1 MRVVCDNCG
10 ASYKIPDSKLVKEVN
25 HATCRK
31 CGHRIV
37 ISRREGPN
45 TEPGVGESGQAAQ
58 GAQGDGTLSADAAST
73 LINEGGGRAPMRPP
87 MGFGGADEVP
97 AAMGRAPAPEP
108 REATVPRDSAF
119 AASMSARGNDAPTL
133 PPPSG
138 PTPQQLAAQQQQQ
151 AAQAA
156 YAAQQQAVFA
166 AQQQQAAYAA
176 QQQQL
181 AMMNAQY
188 PQNPGMTGA
197 FPVGGPP
204 TGAFPVGGP
213 SVHQGAPLPAYPPQA
228 APMAAPPRAHD
239 PAPDLSWVMIASFGS
254 AIGAGVL
261 ATSSSQPQTLIGL
274 GISLWSA
281 ITSLMVLVTGD
292 RGRRE
297 ASVVGATVMGVV
309 FSGLLTGAFYAAQPK
324 GPAVAETT
332 PPEGDVSEAMAT
344 LGADAV
350 APPAEATAATAA
362 VATAPPTAPTE
373 ALPTETPPPAPAEP
387 TGQGT
392 ATTTPTVASTP
403 TSSGSSSS
411 GSSSSGSSSSGSSS
425 SKPSGS
431 SSSGSSSSSKP
442 SGSSS
447 SGSSTA
453 SKPPAAP
460 ASSGVPLSVLD
471 TMLKTNA
478 NVKKCFVLYKQE
490 TGELPSRVDV
500 KLTVQ
505 PSGKTTAASV
515 KTEQYKGTSLD
526 GCLGTAIKGIT
537 FPGFEGSAQD
547 YSYPFVLR

>member
-45 TEPGVGESGQAAQ
+45 TEPGVGEAAP
-58 GAQGDGTLSADAAST
+58 GASAGQGDGTLSSDAAST

-97 AAMGRAPAPEP
+97 AALGRAPAPEP

-188 PQNPGMTGA
+188 PQNPAMTGA
-197 FPVGGPP
+197 FPVGG
-204 TGAFPVGGP
+204 A
-213 SVHQGAPLPAYPPQA
+213 SVHQAAPLPAYPPPA
-228 APMAAPPRAHD
+228 APMVAAPRPHD

-344 LGADAV
+344 LGADAA
-350 APPAEATAATAA
+350 APPAEATAATDPVTGAAGAVGAVTAPTEAAPTETPAAPTEPAPQGAATTTPQA
-362 VATAPPTAPTE
+362 VATAP
-373 ALPTETPPPAPAEP
+373 TP
-387 TGQGT
+387 
-392 ATTTPTVASTP
+392 
-403 TSSGSSSS
+403 SGSSSS
-411 GSSSSGSSSSGSSS
+411 GSASSGSSSSGSSS

-431 SSSGSSSSSKP
+431 SSSGSSSSKP
-442 SGSSS
+442 TGSSS

-453 SKPPAAP
+453 SKPTTTAAAP

>member
-45 TEPGVGESGQAAQ
+45 TEPGVGDGAPAGQSAQ
-58 GAQGDGTLSADAAST
+58 GGQGDGSLSSDAAST

-188 PQNPGMTGA
+188 PQNPAMTGA
-197 FPVGGPP
+197 FPVGG
-204 TGAFPVGGP
+204 GA
-213 SVHQGAPLPAYPPQA
+213 SVHQGAPLPAYPPPA
-228 APMAAPPRAHD
+228 APMVAAPRPHD

-344 LGADAV
+344 LGADAA
-350 APPAEATAATAA
+350 APPAEATGATEPVGGPVTPPSEPTEAAPVEAA
-362 VATAPPTAPTE
+362 PAAPVEAAPPTPQPVATA
-373 ALPTETPPPAPAEP
+373 
-387 TGQGT
+387 
-392 ATTTPTVASTP
+392 P
-403 TSSGSSSS
+403 TSSGSSS
-411 GSSSSGSSSSGSSS
+411 GSASSGSAS
-425 SKPSGS
+425 SKPTGS

-442 SGSSS
+442 SSGSSS
-447 SGSSTA
+447 SGSTA

>member
-37 ISRREGPN
+37 ISRRDGPN
-45 TEPGVGESGQAAQ
+45 TEPGVGDSAQ
-58 GAQGDGTLSADAAST
+58 GAQGGQGDGSMSSDAAST
-73 LINEGGGRAPMRPP
+73 LINEGGGRPPMRPP

-188 PQNPGMTGA
+188 PQNPAM
-197 FPVGGPP
+197 

-213 SVHQGAPLPAYPPQA
+213 SVHQAAPLPAYPPPA
-228 APMAAPPRAHD
+228 APMVAAAPRPHD

-332 PPEGDVSEAMAT
+332 PPAGDVSEAMAT
-344 LGADAV
+344 LGADAA
-350 APPAEATAATAA
+350 APPAEATADPVAA
-362 VATAPPTAPTE
+362 VATPPSAPPEAAPPPTE
-373 ALPTETPPPAPAEP
+373 PAPQVAATTPPPVVA
-387 TGQGT
+387 T
-392 ATTTPTVASTP
+392 AP

-411 GSSSSGSSSSGSSS
+411 GSSSSGSSSS
-425 SKPSGS
+425 KPTGS
-431 SSSGSSSSSKP
+431 SSSGSSSSKP
-442 SGSSS
+442 TGSSS
-447 SGSSTA
+447 SGSSTTA
-453 SKPPAAP
+453 SKPPATTAAP